1 LSNKIATIVW
11 NTVGEKGESY
21 YEVQKSTDATTFT
34 KIAEATAKN
43 TATASYSATDNNVA
57 TGTTYYR
64 IKAVSQVGTVGYS
77 NVAKLSITNY
87 ELGITLYPNPM
98 KGKVLNL
105 SMDNVAA
112 GKYVVSIYNILGE
125 KVNEQTISHAGGSAS
140 HAITINNTLAGGVY
154 SVVVRDAASS
164 QAVYQGK
171 LSVQP

>member
-1 LSNKIATIVW
+1 M
-11 NTVGEKGESY
+11 
-21 YEVQKSTDATTFT
+21 QKSTDATTFT
-34 KIAEATAKN
+34 KIGEAAAKN

-64 IKAVSQVGTVGYS
+64 IKAVSEVGTVSYS
-77 NVAKLSITNY
+77 NVAKVQLSVNSNQFTV
-87 ELGITLYPNPM
+87 YPNPLV
-98 KGKVLNL
+98 GKTLNVAL
-105 SMDNVAA
+105 ANVAA

-125 KVNEQTISHAGGSAS
+125 KVNEQTISHEGGSAS